1 MINNHINTNEYTVNY
16 LKELIDNI
24 PYTVWIKDSN
34 GIYNYVNKSY
44 AEVTG
49 MKPEDIIGKN
59 DYEIRDNETSEL
71 FLAEDREIL
80 ADKRTVLNRKTPVN
94 MEYKVFFE
102 VSRMIINSNNPNLKL
117 IGGIGRDITINE
129 TLYKEIEKST
139 LTLLDNKNIDNKSE
153 LPYILKNTL
162 KANEIT
168 VFIFDEENKKINV
181 FLKTY
186 DDDVLS
192 KNFSVDITKE
202 YKEKCMKAQSTKK
215 YFEEEYIKNY
225 KKYYLRT
232 YVIEFEEELIGLLNF
247 HYDCKETFPII
258 QEDVIISTCNR
269 LGVIIKNRIL
279 TNKYKIELQKRKESE
294 KKLQLFLENTIDFY
308 VVSDVG
314 QFYFENDSSKK
325 RLEEFLG
332 YSIEEINHRNSRQ
345 ILRHPEDEKK
355 IKRMYAAAK
364 VCNKIEG
371 IVIRYLCKDN
381 EYRSINWNMMY
392 VSQTDKFFLTGKDI
406 TYNLK
411 LENEKNELEK
421 TIEIESLKTDFFA
434 NMSHEFKTPL
444 NIILTT
450 VQVLDEKFIIQDNS
464 IDNMNN
470 LRTIKKYLKGIK
482 QNSYRLLKIVNNIMD
497 ITKIDSGIY
506 NLELGNYNI
515 ISIVE
520 EIVISV
526 SGYFKQNKRKII
538 FDTMEEEVILAC
550 DPMKIERIMLN
561 LLSNALKYTYENG
574 NIDVVIDIDKKKN
587 EVIISVKNDGDR
599 ISEEDKE
606 RIFERFTQSQ
616 NLLTRKAE
624 GTGIGLFLVKF
635 LIEQHGGRIDVDTSE
650 DIGTK
655 FVFTLPIKLVEEK
668 KENYTYTK
676 QIVSKVETYDI
687 EFSDIYSI

>member
-1 MINNHINTNEYTVNY
+1 MIDDHSNTNKYIGNE
-16 LKELIDNI
+16 LKDLIDNI
-24 PYTVWIKDSN
+24 PYTVWIKGSD
-34 GIYNYVNKSY
+34 GIYKYVNKAY
-44 AEVTG
+44 ADVTG
-49 MKPEDIIGKN
+49 VKPEDIIGKN
-59 DYEIRDNETSEL
+59 DYEIRDKETSEL

-80 ADKRTVLNRKTPVN
+80 SDERTVLNRKTPVN

-162 KANEIT
+162 KANGIT
-168 VFIFDEENKKINV
+168 VLILDEEKKKMNI

-186 DDDVLS
+186 DNDVIS
-192 KNFSVDITKE
+192 KNFSLDITQE
-202 YKEKCMKAQSTKK
+202 YKDKCIEAQKDKK
-215 YFEEEYIKNY
+215 YLEGEYIINS

-232 YVIEFEEELIGLLNF
+232 YVIEFEDELIGVLNI

-258 QEDVIISTCNR
+258 QEDVIINTCNR

-279 TNKYKIELQKRKESE
+279 TNKYKVEIHKRKESE
-294 KKLQLFLENTIDFY
+294 KKLQLFLDNAIDFC
-308 VVSDVG
+308 VISNTK
-314 QFYFENDSSKK
+314 QFYFENESSKK
-325 RLEEFLG
+325 RLEKFLG
-332 YSIEEINHRNSRQ
+332 YSIEEINSKNGIES
-345 ILRHPEDEKK
+345 LRHPDDKQK
-355 IKRMYAAAK
+355 IKRMYEAAK

-381 EYRSINWNMMY
+381 EYRSVMWNIRYIMED
-392 VSQTDKFFLTGKDI
+392 DKFFLTGKDI
-406 TYNLK
+406 TYRLK
-411 LENEKNELEK
+411 LEKEKNELEK

-450 VQVLDEKFIIQDNS
+450 VQVLYDKLIVQDNN
-464 IDNMNN
+464 IDNLQM
-470 LRTIKKYLKGIK
+470 IKKYLKGIK

-520 EIVISV
+520 DIVISL
-526 SGYFKQNKRKII
+526 SGYLKQNKRNII

-561 LLSNALKYTYENG
+561 LLSNALKYTNENG
-574 NIDVVIDIDKKKN
+574 NIDVIIDIDKGSN
-587 EVIISVKNDGDR
+587 EVIINVKNDGDR
-599 ISEEDKE
+599 ISEDDKE

-616 NLLTRKAE
+616 NLFTRKAE
-624 GTGIGLFLVKF
+624 GTGIGLFLVK
-635 LIEQHGGRIDVDTSE
+635 LLVEQHGGRIYVDTSE
-650 DIGTK
+650 EIGTK
-655 FVFTLPIKLVEEK
+655 FVFTLPITLVEEK

-676 QIVSKVETYDI
+676 QIVSKVEKYDI

>member
-1 MINNHINTNEYTVNY
+1 MIDDHSNTNKYIGNE
-16 LKELIDNI
+16 LKDLIDNI
-24 PYTVWIKDSN
+24 PYTVWIKGSD
-34 GIYNYVNKSY
+34 GIYKYVNKAY
-44 AEVTG
+44 ADVTG
-49 MKPEDIIGKN
+49 VKPEDIIGKN
-59 DYEIRDNETSEL
+59 DYEIRDKETSEL

-80 ADKRTVLNRKTPVN
+80 SDERTVLNRKTPVN

-162 KANEIT
+162 KANGIT
-168 VFIFDEENKKINV
+168 VLILDEEKKKMNI

-186 DDDVLS
+186 DNDVIS
-192 KNFSVDITKE
+192 KNFSLDITQE
-202 YKEKCMKAQSTKK
+202 YKDKCIEAQKDKK
-215 YFEEEYIKNY
+215 YLEGEYIINS

-232 YVIEFEEELIGLLNF
+232 YVIEFEDELIGVLNI

-258 QEDVIISTCNR
+258 QEDVIINTCNR

-279 TNKYKIELQKRKESE
+279 TNKYKVEIHKRKESE
-294 KKLQLFLENTIDFY
+294 KKLQLFLDNAIDFC
-308 VVSDVG
+308 VISNTK
-314 QFYFENDSSKK
+314 QFYFENESSKK
-325 RLEEFLG
+325 RLEKFLG
-332 YSIEEINHRNSRQ
+332 YSIEEINSKNGIES
-345 ILRHPEDEKK
+345 LRHPDDKQK
-355 IKRMYAAAK
+355 IKRMYEAAK

-381 EYRSINWNMMY
+381 EYRSVMWNIRY
-392 VSQTDKFFLTGKDI
+392 IVEDDKFFLTGKDI
-406 TYNLK
+406 TYRLK
-411 LENEKNELEK
+411 LEKEKNELEK

-450 VQVLDEKFIIQDNS
+450 VQVLYDKLIVQDNN
-464 IDNMNN
+464 IDNLQM
-470 LRTIKKYLKGIK
+470 IKKYLKGIK

-520 EIVISV
+520 DIVISL
-526 SGYFKQNKRKII
+526 SGYLKENKRNII

-561 LLSNALKYTYENG
+561 LLSNALKYTNENG
-574 NIDVVIDIDKKKN
+574 NIDVIIDIDKGSN
-587 EVIISVKNDGDR
+587 EVIINVKNDGDR
-599 ISEEDKE
+599 ISEDDKE

-616 NLLTRKAE
+616 NLFTRKAE
-624 GTGIGLFLVKF
+624 GTGIGLFLVK
-635 LIEQHGGRIDVDTSE
+635 LLVEQHGGRIYVDTSE
-650 DIGTK
+650 EIGTK
-655 FVFTLPIKLVEEK
+655 FVFTLPITLVEEK

-676 QIVSKVETYDI
+676 QIVSKVEKYDI

>member
-1 MINNHINTNEYTVNY
+1 MIDDHSNTNKYIGNE
-16 LKELIDNI
+16 LKDLIDNI
-24 PYTVWIKDSN
+24 PYTVWIKGSD
-34 GIYNYVNKSY
+34 GIYKYVNKAY
-44 AEVTG
+44 ADVTG
-49 MKPEDIIGKN
+49 VKPEDIIGKN
-59 DYEIRDNETSEL
+59 DYEIRDKETSEL

-80 ADKRTVLNRKTPVN
+80 SDERTVLNRKTPVN

-162 KANEIT
+162 KANGIT
-168 VFIFDEENKKINV
+168 VLILDEEKKKMNI

-186 DDDVLS
+186 DNDVIS
-192 KNFSVDITKE
+192 KNFSLDITQE
-202 YKEKCMKAQSTKK
+202 YKDKCIEAQKDKK
-215 YFEEEYIKNY
+215 YLEGEYIINS

-232 YVIEFEEELIGLLNF
+232 YVIEFEDELIGVLNI

-258 QEDVIISTCNR
+258 QEDVIINTCNR

-279 TNKYKIELQKRKESE
+279 TNKYKVEIHKRKESE
-294 KKLQLFLENTIDFY
+294 KKLQLFLDNAIDFC
-308 VVSDVG
+308 VISNTK
-314 QFYFENDSSKK
+314 QFYFENESSKK
-325 RLEEFLG
+325 RLEKFLG
-332 YSIEEINHRNSRQ
+332 YSIEEINSKNGIES
-345 ILRHPEDEKK
+345 LRHPDDKQK
-355 IKRMYAAAK
+355 IKRMYEAAK

-381 EYRSINWNMMY
+381 EYRSVMWNIRY
-392 VSQTDKFFLTGKDI
+392 IIEDDKFFLTGKDI
-406 TYNLK
+406 TYRLK
-411 LENEKNELEK
+411 LEKEKNELEK

-450 VQVLDEKFIIQDNS
+450 VQVLYDKLIVQDNN
-464 IDNMNN
+464 IDNLQM
-470 LRTIKKYLKGIK
+470 IKKYLKGIK

-520 EIVISV
+520 DIVISL
-526 SGYFKQNKRKII
+526 SGYLKENKRNII
-538 FDTMEEEVILAC
+538 FDTMEEEVILVC

-561 LLSNALKYTYENG
+561 LLSNALKYTNENG
-574 NIDVVIDIDKKKN
+574 NIDVIIDIDKEKN
-587 EVIISVKNDGDR
+587 EVIVNVKNDGDR
-599 ISEEDKE
+599 ISEDDKE

-616 NLLTRKAE
+616 NLFTRKAE
-624 GTGIGLFLVKF
+624 GTGIGLFLVK
-635 LIEQHGGRIDVDTSE
+635 LLVEQHGGRIYVDTSE
-650 DIGTK
+650 EIGTK
-655 FVFTLPIKLVEEK
+655 FVFTLPITLVEEK

-676 QIVSKVETYDI
+676 QIVSKVEKYDI

>member
-1 MINNHINTNEYTVNY
+1 MIDDHSNTNKYIGNE
-16 LKELIDNI
+16 LKDLIDNI
-24 PYTVWIKDSN
+24 PYTVWIKGSD
-34 GIYNYVNKSY
+34 GIYKYVNKAY
-44 AEVTG
+44 ADVTG
-49 MKPEDIIGKN
+49 VKPEDIIGKN
-59 DYEIRDNETSEL
+59 DYEIRDKETSEL

-80 ADKRTVLNRKTPVN
+80 SDERTVLNRKTPVN
-94 MEYKVFFE
+94 MEYKIFFE

-162 KANEIT
+162 KANGIT
-168 VFIFDEENKKINV
+168 VLILDEEKKKMNI

-186 DDDVLS
+186 DNDVIS
-192 KNFSVDITKE
+192 KNFSLDITQE
-202 YKEKCMKAQSTKK
+202 YKDKCIEAQKDKK
-215 YFEEEYIKNY
+215 YLEGEYIINS

-232 YVIEFEEELIGLLNF
+232 YVIEFEDELIGVLNI

-258 QEDVIISTCNR
+258 QEDVIINTCNR

-279 TNKYKIELQKRKESE
+279 TNKYKVEIHKRKESE
-294 KKLQLFLENTIDFY
+294 KKLQLFLDNAIDFC
-308 VVSDVG
+308 VISNTK
-314 QFYFENDSSKK
+314 QFYFENESSKK
-325 RLEEFLG
+325 RLEKFLG
-332 YSIEEINHRNSRQ
+332 YSIEEINSKNGIES
-345 ILRHPEDEKK
+345 LRHPDDKQK
-355 IKRMYAAAK
+355 IKRMYEAAK

-381 EYRSINWNMMY
+381 EYRSVMWNIRYIMED
-392 VSQTDKFFLTGKDI
+392 DKFFLTGKDI
-406 TYNLK
+406 TYRLK
-411 LENEKNELEK
+411 LEKEKNELEK

-450 VQVLDEKFIIQDNS
+450 VQVLYDKLIVQDNN
-464 IDNMNN
+464 IDNLQM
-470 LRTIKKYLKGIK
+470 IKKYLKGIK

-520 EIVISV
+520 DIVISL
-526 SGYFKQNKRKII
+526 SGYLKQNKRNII

-561 LLSNALKYTYENG
+561 LLSNALKYTNENG
-574 NIDVVIDIDKKKN
+574 NIDVIIDIDKEKN
-587 EVIISVKNDGDR
+587 EVIVNVKNDGDR
-599 ISEEDKE
+599 ISEDDKE

-616 NLLTRKAE
+616 NLFTRKAE
-624 GTGIGLFLVKF
+624 GTGIGLFLVK
-635 LIEQHGGRIDVDTSE
+635 LLVEQHGGRIYVDTSE
-650 DIGTK
+650 EIGTK
-655 FVFTLPIKLVEEK
+655 FVFTLPITLVEEK

-676 QIVSKVETYDI
+676 QIVSKVEKYDI

>member
-1 MINNHINTNEYTVNY
+1 MIDDHSNTNKYIGNE
-16 LKELIDNI
+16 LKDLIDNI
-24 PYTVWIKDSN
+24 PYTVWIKGSD
-34 GIYNYVNKSY
+34 GIYKYVNKAY
-44 AEVTG
+44 ADVTG
-49 MKPEDIIGKN
+49 VKPEDIIGKN
-59 DYEIRDNETSEL
+59 DYEIRDKETSEL

-80 ADKRTVLNRKTPVN
+80 SDERTVLNRKTPVN

-139 LTLLDNKNIDNKSE
+139 LTLLDNKNE

-162 KANEIT
+162 KANGIT
-168 VFIFDEENKKINV
+168 VLILDEEKKKMNI

-186 DDDVLS
+186 DNDVIS
-192 KNFSVDITKE
+192 KNFSLDITPE
-202 YKEKCMKAQSTKK
+202 YKDKCIEAQKDKK
-215 YFEEEYIKNY
+215 YLEGEYIINS

-232 YVIEFEEELIGLLNF
+232 YVIEFEDELIGVLNI

-258 QEDVIISTCNR
+258 QEDVIINTCNR

-279 TNKYKIELQKRKESE
+279 TNKYKVEIHKRKESE
-294 KKLQLFLENTIDFY
+294 KKLQLFLDNAIDFC
-308 VVSDVG
+308 VISNTK
-314 QFYFENDSSKK
+314 QFYFENESSKK
-325 RLEEFLG
+325 RLEKFLG
-332 YSIEEINHRNSRQ
+332 YSVEEINSKNGIES
-345 ILRHPEDEKK
+345 LRHPDDKQK
-355 IKRMYAAAK
+355 IKRMYEAAK

-381 EYRSINWNMMY
+381 EYRSVMWNIRY
-392 VSQTDKFFLTGKDI
+392 IVEDDKFFLTGKDI
-406 TYNLK
+406 TYRLK
-411 LENEKNELEK
+411 LEKEKNELEK

-450 VQVLDEKFIIQDNS
+450 VQVLYDKLIVQDNN
-464 IDNMNN
+464 IDNLQM
-470 LRTIKKYLKGIK
+470 IKKYLKGIK

-520 EIVISV
+520 DIVISL
-526 SGYFKQNKRKII
+526 SGYLKENKRNII

-561 LLSNALKYTYENG
+561 LLSNALKYTNENG
-574 NIDVVIDIDKKKN
+574 NIDVIIDIDKEKN
-587 EVIISVKNDGDR
+587 EVIVNVKNDGDR
-599 ISEEDKE
+599 ISEDDKE

-616 NLLTRKAE
+616 NLFTRKAE
-624 GTGIGLFLVKF
+624 GTGIGLFLVK
-635 LIEQHGGRIDVDTSE
+635 LLVEQHGGRIYVDTSE
-650 DIGTK
+650 EIGTK
-655 FVFTLPIKLVEEK
+655 FVFTLPITLVEEK

-676 QIVSKVETYDI
+676 QIVSKVEKYDI

>member
-1 MINNHINTNEYTVNY
+1 MIDDHSNTNKYIGNE
-16 LKELIDNI
+16 LKDLIDNI
-24 PYTVWIKDSN
+24 PYTVWIKGSD
-34 GIYNYVNKSY
+34 GIYKYVNKAY
-44 AEVTG
+44 ADVTG
-49 MKPEDIIGKN
+49 VKPEDIIGKN
-59 DYEIRDNETSEL
+59 DYEIRDKETSEL

-80 ADKRTVLNRKTPVN
+80 SDERTVLNRKTPVN

-162 KANEIT
+162 KANGIT
-168 VFIFDEENKKINV
+168 VLILDEEKKKMNI

-186 DDDVLS
+186 DNDVIS
-192 KNFSVDITKE
+192 KNFSLDITQE
-202 YKEKCMKAQSTKK
+202 YKDKCIEAQKDKK
-215 YFEEEYIKNY
+215 YLEGEYIINS

-232 YVIEFEEELIGLLNF
+232 YVIEFEDELIGVLNI

-258 QEDVIISTCNR
+258 QEDVIINTCNR

-279 TNKYKIELQKRKESE
+279 TNKYKVEIHKRKESE
-294 KKLQLFLENTIDFY
+294 KKLQLFLDNAIDFC
-308 VVSDVG
+308 VISNTK
-314 QFYFENDSSKK
+314 QFYFENESSKK
-325 RLEEFLG
+325 RLEKFLG
-332 YSIEEINHRNSRQ
+332 YSIEEINSKNGIES
-345 ILRHPEDEKK
+345 LRHPDDKQK
-355 IKRMYAAAK
+355 IKRMYEAAK

-381 EYRSINWNMMY
+381 EYRSVMWNIRYIME
-392 VSQTDKFFLTGKDI
+392 DNKFFLTGKDI
-406 TYNLK
+406 TYRLK
-411 LENEKNELEK
+411 LEKEKNELEK

-450 VQVLDEKFIIQDNS
+450 VQVLYDKLIVQDNN
-464 IDNMNN
+464 IDNLQM
-470 LRTIKKYLKGIK
+470 IKKYLKGIK

-520 EIVISV
+520 DIVISL
-526 SGYFKQNKRKII
+526 SGYLKQNKRNII

-561 LLSNALKYTYENG
+561 LLSNALKYTNENG
-574 NIDVVIDIDKKKN
+574 NIDVIIDIDKEKN
-587 EVIISVKNDGDR
+587 EVIVNVKNDGDR
-599 ISEEDKE
+599 ISEDDKE

-616 NLLTRKAE
+616 NLFTRKAE
-624 GTGIGLFLVKF
+624 GTGIGLFLVK
-635 LIEQHGGRIDVDTSE
+635 LLVEQHGGRIYVDTSE
-650 DIGTK
+650 EIGTK
-655 FVFTLPIKLVEEK
+655 FVFTLPITLVEEK

-676 QIVSKVETYDI
+676 QIVSKVEKYDI

>member
-1 MINNHINTNEYTVNY
+1 MIDDHSNTNKYIGNE
-16 LKELIDNI
+16 LKDLIDNI
-24 PYTVWIKDSN
+24 PYTVWIKGSD
-34 GIYNYVNKSY
+34 GIYKYVNKAY
-44 AEVTG
+44 ADVTG
-49 MKPEDIIGKN
+49 VKPEDIIGKN
-59 DYEIRDNETSEL
+59 DYEIRDKETSEL

-80 ADKRTVLNRKTPVN
+80 SDERTVLNRKTPVN

-162 KANEIT
+162 KANGIT
-168 VFIFDEENKKINV
+168 VLILDEEKKKMNI

-186 DDDVLS
+186 DNDVIS
-192 KNFSVDITKE
+192 KNFSLDITQE
-202 YKEKCMKAQSTKK
+202 YKDKCIEAQKDKK
-215 YFEEEYIKNY
+215 YLEGEYIINS

-232 YVIEFEEELIGLLNF
+232 YVIEFEDELIGVLNI

-258 QEDVIISTCNR
+258 QEDVIINTCNR

-279 TNKYKIELQKRKESE
+279 TNKYKVEIHKRKESE
-294 KKLQLFLENTIDFY
+294 KKLQLFLDNAIDFC
-308 VVSDVG
+308 VISNTK
-314 QFYFENDSSKK
+314 QFYFENESSKK
-325 RLEEFLG
+325 RLEKFLG
-332 YSIEEINHRNSRQ
+332 YSVEEINSKNGIES
-345 ILRHPEDEKK
+345 LRHPDDKQK
-355 IKRMYAAAK
+355 IKRMYEAAK

-381 EYRSINWNMMY
+381 EYRSVMWNIRY
-392 VSQTDKFFLTGKDI
+392 IVEDDKFFLTGKDI
-406 TYNLK
+406 TYRLK
-411 LENEKNELEK
+411 LEKEKNELEK

-450 VQVLDEKFIIQDNS
+450 VQVLYDKLIVQDNN
-464 IDNMNN
+464 IDNLQM
-470 LRTIKKYLKGIK
+470 IKKYLKGIK

-520 EIVISV
+520 DIVISL
-526 SGYFKQNKRKII
+526 SGYLKENKRNII

-561 LLSNALKYTYENG
+561 LLSNALKYTNENG
-574 NIDVVIDIDKKKN
+574 NIDVIIDIDKGSN
-587 EVIISVKNDGDR
+587 EVIINVKNDGDR
-599 ISEEDKE
+599 ISEDDKE

-616 NLLTRKAE
+616 NLFTRKAE
-624 GTGIGLFLVKF
+624 GTGIGLFLVK
-635 LIEQHGGRIDVDTSE
+635 LLVEQHGGRIYVDTSE
-650 DIGTK
+650 EIGTK
-655 FVFTLPIKLVEEK
+655 FVFILPITLVEEK

-676 QIVSKVETYDI
+676 QIVSKVEKYDI

>member
-1 MINNHINTNEYTVNY
+1 MIDDHSNTNKYIGNE
-16 LKELIDNI
+16 LKDLIDNI
-24 PYTVWIKDSN
+24 PYTVWIKGSD
-34 GIYNYVNKSY
+34 GIYKYVNKAY
-44 AEVTG
+44 ADVTG
-49 MKPEDIIGKN
+49 VKPEDIIGKN
-59 DYEIRDNETSEL
+59 DYEIRDKETSEL

-80 ADKRTVLNRKTPVN
+80 SDERTVLNRKTPVN

-162 KANEIT
+162 KANGIT
-168 VFIFDEENKKINV
+168 VLILDEEKKKMNI

-186 DDDVLS
+186 DNDVIS
-192 KNFSVDITKE
+192 KNFSLDITQE
-202 YKEKCMKAQSTKK
+202 YKDKCIEAQKDKK
-215 YFEEEYIKNY
+215 YLEGEYIINS

-232 YVIEFEEELIGLLNF
+232 YVIEFEDELIGVLNI

-258 QEDVIISTCNR
+258 QEDVIINTCNR

-279 TNKYKIELQKRKESE
+279 TNKYKVEIHKRKESE
-294 KKLQLFLENTIDFY
+294 KKLQLFLDNAIDFY
-308 VVSDVG
+308 VISNTK
-314 QFYFENDSSKK
+314 QFYFENESSKK
-325 RLEEFLG
+325 RLEKFLG
-332 YSIEEINHRNSRQ
+332 YSIEEINSKNGIES
-345 ILRHPEDEKK
+345 LRHPDDKQK
-355 IKRMYAAAK
+355 IKRMYEAAK

-381 EYRSINWNMMY
+381 EYRSVMWNIRY
-392 VSQTDKFFLTGKDI
+392 IVEDDKFFLTGKDI
-406 TYNLK
+406 TYRLK
-411 LENEKNELEK
+411 LEKEKNELEK

-450 VQVLDEKFIIQDNS
+450 VQVLYDKLIVQDNN
-464 IDNMNN
+464 IDNLQM
-470 LRTIKKYLKGIK
+470 IKKYLKGIK

-520 EIVISV
+520 DIVISL
-526 SGYFKQNKRKII
+526 SGYLKENKRNII

-561 LLSNALKYTYENG
+561 LLSNALKYTNENG
-574 NIDVVIDIDKKKN
+574 NIDVIIDIDKEKN
-587 EVIISVKNDGDR
+587 EVIVNVKNDGDR
-599 ISEEDKE
+599 ISEDDKE

-616 NLLTRKAE
+616 NLFTRKAE
-624 GTGIGLFLVKF
+624 GTGIGLFLVK
-635 LIEQHGGRIDVDTSE
+635 LLVEQHGGRIYVDTSE
-650 DIGTK
+650 EIGTK
-655 FVFTLPIKLVEEK
+655 FVFTLPITLVEEK

-676 QIVSKVETYDI
+676 QIVSKVEKYDI

>member
-1 MINNHINTNEYTVNY
+1 MIDDHNNTNKYIGNE
-16 LKELIDNI
+16 LKDLIDNI
-24 PYTVWIKDSN
+24 PYTVWIKGSD
-34 GIYNYVNKSY
+34 GIYKYVNKAY
-44 AEVTG
+44 ADVTG
-49 MKPEDIIGKN
+49 VKPEDIIGKN
-59 DYEIRDNETSEL
+59 DYEIRDKETSEL

-80 ADKRTVLNRKTPVN
+80 SDERTVLNRKTPVN

-162 KANEIT
+162 KANGIT
-168 VFIFDEENKKINV
+168 VLILDEEKKKMNI

-186 DDDVLS
+186 DNDVIS
-192 KNFSVDITKE
+192 KNFSLDITQE
-202 YKEKCMKAQSTKK
+202 YKDKCIEAQKDKK
-215 YFEEEYIKNY
+215 YLEGEYIINS

-232 YVIEFEEELIGLLNF
+232 YVIEFEDELIGVLNI

-258 QEDVIISTCNR
+258 QEDVIINTCNR

-279 TNKYKIELQKRKESE
+279 TNKYKVEIHKRKESE
-294 KKLQLFLENTIDFY
+294 KKLQLFLDNAIDFC
-308 VVSDVG
+308 VISNTK
-314 QFYFENDSSKK
+314 QFYFENESSKK
-325 RLEEFLG
+325 RLEKFLG
-332 YSIEEINHRNSRQ
+332 YSIEEINSKNGIES
-345 ILRHPEDEKK
+345 LRHPDDKQK
-355 IKRMYAAAK
+355 IKRMYEAAK

-381 EYRSINWNMMY
+381 EYRSVMWNIRYIMED
-392 VSQTDKFFLTGKDI
+392 DKFFLTGKDI
-406 TYNLK
+406 TYRLK
-411 LENEKNELEK
+411 LEKEKNELEK

-450 VQVLDEKFIIQDNS
+450 VQVLYDKLIVQDNN
-464 IDNMNN
+464 IDNLQM
-470 LRTIKKYLKGIK
+470 IKKYLKGIK

-520 EIVISV
+520 DIVISL
-526 SGYFKQNKRKII
+526 SGYLKQNKRNII

-561 LLSNALKYTYENG
+561 LLSNALKYTNENG
-574 NIDVVIDIDKKKN
+574 NIDVIIDIDKEKN
-587 EVIISVKNDGDR
+587 EVIVNVKNDGDR
-599 ISEEDKE
+599 ISEDDKE

-616 NLLTRKAE
+616 NLFTRKAE
-624 GTGIGLFLVKF
+624 GTGIGLFLVK
-635 LIEQHGGRIDVDTSE
+635 LLVEQHGGRIYVDTSE
-650 DIGTK
+650 EIGTK
-655 FVFTLPIKLVEEK
+655 FVFTLPITLVEEK

-676 QIVSKVETYDI
+676 QIVSKVEKYDI

>member
-1 MINNHINTNEYTVNY
+1 MIDDHSNTNKYIGNE
-16 LKELIDNI
+16 LKDLIDNI
-24 PYTVWIKDSN
+24 PYTVWIKGSD
-34 GIYNYVNKSY
+34 GIYKYVNKAY
-44 AEVTG
+44 ADVTG
-49 MKPEDIIGKN
+49 VKPEDIIGKN
-59 DYEIRDNETSEL
+59 DYEIRDKETSEL

-80 ADKRTVLNRKTPVN
+80 SDERTVLNRKTPVN
-94 MEYKVFFE
+94 MEYKIFFE

-162 KANEIT
+162 KANGIT
-168 VFIFDEENKKINV
+168 VLILDEEKKKMNI

-186 DDDVLS
+186 DNDVIS
-192 KNFSVDITKE
+192 KNFSLDITQE
-202 YKEKCMKAQSTKK
+202 YKDKCIEAQKDKK
-215 YFEEEYIKNY
+215 YLEGEYIINS

-232 YVIEFEEELIGLLNF
+232 YVIEFEDELIGVLNI

-258 QEDVIISTCNR
+258 QEDVIINTCNR

-279 TNKYKIELQKRKESE
+279 TNKYKVEIHKRKESE
-294 KKLQLFLENTIDFY
+294 KKLQLFLDNAIDFC
-308 VVSDVG
+308 VISNTK
-314 QFYFENDSSKK
+314 QFYFENESSKK
-325 RLEEFLG
+325 RLEKFLG
-332 YSIEEINHRNSRQ
+332 YSIEEINSKNGIES
-345 ILRHPEDEKK
+345 LRHPDDKQK
-355 IKRMYAAAK
+355 IKRMYEAAK

-381 EYRSINWNMMY
+381 EYRSVMWNIRY
-392 VSQTDKFFLTGKDI
+392 IVEDDKFFLTGKDI
-406 TYNLK
+406 TYRLK
-411 LENEKNELEK
+411 LEKEKNELEK

-450 VQVLDEKFIIQDNS
+450 VQVLYDKLIVQDNN
-464 IDNMNN
+464 IDNLQM
-470 LRTIKKYLKGIK
+470 IKKYLKGIK

-520 EIVISV
+520 DIVISL
-526 SGYFKQNKRKII
+526 SGYLKENKRNII
-538 FDTMEEEVILAC
+538 FDTMEEEVILSC

-561 LLSNALKYTYENG
+561 LLSNALKYTNENG
-574 NIDVVIDIDKKKN
+574 NIDVIIDIDKEKN
-587 EVIISVKNDGDR
+587 EVIVNVKNDGDR
-599 ISEEDKE
+599 ISEDDKE

-616 NLLTRKAE
+616 NLFTRKAE
-624 GTGIGLFLVKF
+624 GTGIGLFLVK
-635 LIEQHGGRIDVDTSE
+635 LLVEQHGGRIYVDTSE
-650 DIGTK
+650 EIGTK
-655 FVFTLPIKLVEEK
+655 FVFTLPITLVEEK

-676 QIVSKVETYDI
+676 QIVSKVEKYDI

>member
-1 MINNHINTNEYTVNY
+1 MIDDHSNTNKYIGNE
-16 LKELIDNI
+16 LKDLIDNI
-24 PYTVWIKDSN
+24 PYTVWIKGSD
-34 GIYNYVNKSY
+34 GIYKYVNKAY
-44 AEVTG
+44 ADVTG
-49 MKPEDIIGKN
+49 VKPEDIIGKN
-59 DYEIRDNETSEL
+59 DYEIRDKETSEL

-80 ADKRTVLNRKTPVN
+80 SDERTVLNRKTPVN

-162 KANEIT
+162 KANGIT
-168 VFIFDEENKKINV
+168 VLILDEEKKKMNI

-186 DDDVLS
+186 DNDVIS
-192 KNFSVDITKE
+192 KNFSLDITQE
-202 YKEKCMKAQSTKK
+202 YKDKCIEAQKDKK
-215 YFEEEYIKNY
+215 YLEGEYIINS

-232 YVIEFEEELIGLLNF
+232 YVIEFEDELIGVLNI

-258 QEDVIISTCNR
+258 QEDVIINTCNR

-279 TNKYKIELQKRKESE
+279 TNKYKVEIHKRKESE
-294 KKLQLFLENTIDFY
+294 KKLQLFLDNAIDFC
-308 VVSDVG
+308 VISNTK
-314 QFYFENDSSKK
+314 QFYFENESSKK
-325 RLEEFLG
+325 RLEKFLG
-332 YSIEEINHRNSRQ
+332 YSIEEINSKNGIES
-345 ILRHPEDEKK
+345 LRHPDDKQK
-355 IKRMYAAAK
+355 IKRMYEAAK

-381 EYRSINWNMMY
+381 EYRSVMWNIRY
-392 VSQTDKFFLTGKDI
+392 IVEDDKFFLTGKDI
-406 TYNLK
+406 TYRLK
-411 LENEKNELEK
+411 LEKEKNELEK

-450 VQVLDEKFIIQDNS
+450 VQVLYDKLIVQDNN
-464 IDNMNN
+464 IDNLQM
-470 LRTIKKYLKGIK
+470 IKKYLKGIK

-520 EIVISV
+520 DIVISL
-526 SGYFKQNKRKII
+526 SGYLKENKRNII
-538 FDTMEEEVILAC
+538 FDTMEEEVILSC

-561 LLSNALKYTYENG
+561 LLSNALKYTNENG
-574 NIDVVIDIDKKKN
+574 NIDVIIDIDKGSN
-587 EVIISVKNDGDR
+587 EVIINVKNDGDR
-599 ISEEDKE
+599 ISEDDKE

-616 NLLTRKAE
+616 NLFTRKAE
-624 GTGIGLFLVKF
+624 GTGIGLFLVK
-635 LIEQHGGRIDVDTSE
+635 LLVEQHGGRIYVDTSE
-650 DIGTK
+650 EIGTK
-655 FVFTLPIKLVEEK
+655 FVFTLPITLVEEK

-676 QIVSKVETYDI
+676 QIVSKVEKYDI

>member
-1 MINNHINTNEYTVNY
+1 MIDDHSNTNKYIGNE
-16 LKELIDNI
+16 LKDLIDNI
-24 PYTVWIKDSN
+24 PYTVWIKGSD
-34 GIYNYVNKSY
+34 GIYKYVNKAY
-44 AEVTG
+44 ADVTG
-49 MKPEDIIGKN
+49 VKPEDIIGKN
-59 DYEIRDNETSEL
+59 DYEIRDKETSEL

-80 ADKRTVLNRKTPVN
+80 SDERTVLNRKTPVN

-102 VSRMIINSNNPNLKL
+102 VSRMIINSNNSNLKL

-162 KANEIT
+162 KANGIT
-168 VFIFDEENKKINV
+168 VLIVDEEKKKMNI

-186 DDDVLS
+186 DNDVIS
-192 KNFSVDITKE
+192 KNFSLDITQE
-202 YKEKCMKAQSTKK
+202 YKDKCIEAQKDKK
-215 YFEEEYIKNY
+215 YLEGEYIINS

-232 YVIEFEEELIGLLNF
+232 YVIEFEDELIGVLNI

-258 QEDVIISTCNR
+258 QEDVIINTCNR

-279 TNKYKIELQKRKESE
+279 TNKYKVEIHKRKESE
-294 KKLQLFLENTIDFY
+294 KKLQLFLDNAIDFC
-308 VVSDVG
+308 VISNTK
-314 QFYFENDSSKK
+314 QFYFENESSKK
-325 RLEEFLG
+325 RLEKFLG
-332 YSIEEINHRNSRQ
+332 YSVEEINSKNGIES
-345 ILRHPEDEKK
+345 LRHPDDKQK
-355 IKRMYAAAK
+355 IKRMYEAAK

-381 EYRSINWNMMY
+381 EYRSVMWNIRY
-392 VSQTDKFFLTGKDI
+392 IVEDDKFFLTGKDI
-406 TYNLK
+406 TYRLK
-411 LENEKNELEK
+411 LEKEKNELEK

-450 VQVLDEKFIIQDNS
+450 VQVLYDKLIVQDNN
-464 IDNMNN
+464 IDNLQM
-470 LRTIKKYLKGIK
+470 IKKYLKGIK

-520 EIVISV
+520 DIVISL
-526 SGYFKQNKRKII
+526 SGYLKENKRNII

-561 LLSNALKYTYENG
+561 LLSNALKYTNENG
-574 NIDVVIDIDKKKN
+574 NIDVIIDIDKGSN
-587 EVIISVKNDGDR
+587 EVIINVKNDGDR
-599 ISEEDKE
+599 ISEDDKE

-616 NLLTRKAE
+616 NLFTRKAE
-624 GTGIGLFLVKF
+624 GTGIGLFLVK
-635 LIEQHGGRIDVDTSE
+635 LLVEQHGGRIYVDTSE
-650 DIGTK
+650 EIGTK
-655 FVFTLPIKLVEEK
+655 FVFTLPITLVEEK

-676 QIVSKVETYDI
+676 QIVSKVEKYDI

>member
-1 MINNHINTNEYTVNY
+1 MIDDHSNTNKYIGNE
-16 LKELIDNI
+16 LKDLIDNI
-24 PYTVWIKDSN
+24 PYTVWIKGSD
-34 GIYNYVNKSY
+34 GIYKYVNKAY
-44 AEVTG
+44 ADVTG
-49 MKPEDIIGKN
+49 VKPEDIIGKN
-59 DYEIRDNETSEL
+59 DYEIRDKETSEL

-80 ADKRTVLNRKTPVN
+80 SDERTVLNRKTPVN

-162 KANEIT
+162 KANGIT
-168 VFIFDEENKKINV
+168 VLILDEEKKKMNI

-186 DDDVLS
+186 DNDVIS
-192 KNFSVDITKE
+192 KNFSLDITQE
-202 YKEKCMKAQSTKK
+202 YKDKCIEAQKDKK
-215 YFEEEYIKNY
+215 YLEGEYIINS

-232 YVIEFEEELIGLLNF
+232 YVIEFEDELIGVLNI

-258 QEDVIISTCNR
+258 QEDVIINTCNR

-279 TNKYKIELQKRKESE
+279 TNKYKVEIHKRKESE
-294 KKLQLFLENTIDFY
+294 KKLQLFLDNAIDFC
-308 VVSDVG
+308 VISNTK
-314 QFYFENDSSKK
+314 QFYFENESSKK
-325 RLEEFLG
+325 RLEKFLG
-332 YSIEEINHRNSRQ
+332 YSIEEINSKNGIES
-345 ILRHPEDEKK
+345 LRHPDDKQK
-355 IKRMYAAAK
+355 IKRMYEAAK

-381 EYRSINWNMMY
+381 EYRSVMWNIRY
-392 VSQTDKFFLTGKDI
+392 IIEDDKFFLTGKDI
-406 TYNLK
+406 TYRLK
-411 LENEKNELEK
+411 LEKEKNELEK

-450 VQVLDEKFIIQDNS
+450 VQVLYDKLIVQDNN
-464 IDNMNN
+464 IDNLQM
-470 LRTIKKYLKGIK
+470 IKKYLKGIK

-520 EIVISV
+520 DIVISL
-526 SGYFKQNKRKII
+526 SGYLKENKRNII

-561 LLSNALKYTYENG
+561 LLSNALKYTNENG
-574 NIDVVIDIDKKKN
+574 NIDVIIDIDKEKN
-587 EVIISVKNDGDR
+587 EVIVNVKNDGDR
-599 ISEEDKE
+599 ISEDDKE

-616 NLLTRKAE
+616 NLFTRKAE
-624 GTGIGLFLVKF
+624 GTGIGLFLVK
-635 LIEQHGGRIDVDTSE
+635 LLVEQHGGRIYVDTSE
-650 DIGTK
+650 EIGTK
-655 FVFTLPIKLVEEK
+655 FVFTLPITLVEEK

-676 QIVSKVETYDI
+676 QIVSKVEKYDI

>member
-1 MINNHINTNEYTVNY
+1 MIDDHINTNKYIGNE
-16 LKELIDNI
+16 LKDLIDNI
-24 PYTVWIKDSN
+24 PYTVWIKGSD
-34 GIYNYVNKSY
+34 GIYKYVNKAY
-44 AEVTG
+44 ADVTG
-49 MKPEDIIGKN
+49 VKPEDIIGKN
-59 DYEIRDNETSEL
+59 DYEIRDKETSEL

-80 ADKRTVLNRKTPVN
+80 ADERTVLNRKTPVN

-162 KANEIT
+162 KANGIT
-168 VFIFDEENKKINV
+168 VLILDEEKKKMNI

-186 DDDVLS
+186 DNDVIS
-192 KNFSVDITKE
+192 KNFSLDITQE
-202 YKEKCMKAQSTKK
+202 YKDKCIEAQKDKK
-215 YFEEEYIKNY
+215 YLEGEYIINS

-232 YVIEFEEELIGLLNF
+232 YVIEFEDELIGVLNI

-258 QEDVIISTCNR
+258 QEDVIINTCNR

-279 TNKYKIELQKRKESE
+279 TNKYKVEIHKRKESE
-294 KKLQLFLENTIDFY
+294 KKLQLFLDNAIDFC
-308 VVSDVG
+308 VISNTK
-314 QFYFENDSSKK
+314 QFYFENESSKK
-325 RLEEFLG
+325 RLEKFLG
-332 YSIEEINHRNSRQ
+332 YSVEEINSKNGIES
-345 ILRHPEDEKK
+345 LRHPDDKQK
-355 IKRMYAAAK
+355 IKRMYEAAK

-381 EYRSINWNMMY
+381 EYRSVMWNIRY
-392 VSQTDKFFLTGKDI
+392 IVEDDKFFLTGKDI
-406 TYNLK
+406 TYRLK
-411 LENEKNELEK
+411 LEKEKNELEK

-450 VQVLDEKFIIQDNS
+450 VQVLYDKLIVQDNN
-464 IDNMNN
+464 IDNLQM
-470 LRTIKKYLKGIK
+470 IKKYLKGIK

-520 EIVISV
+520 DIVISL
-526 SGYFKQNKRKII
+526 SGYLKENKRNII

-561 LLSNALKYTYENG
+561 LLSNALKYTNENG
-574 NIDVVIDIDKKKN
+574 NIDVIIDIDKGSN
-587 EVIISVKNDGDR
+587 EVIINVKNDGDR
-599 ISEEDKE
+599 ISEDDKE

-616 NLLTRKAE
+616 NLFTRKAE
-624 GTGIGLFLVKF
+624 GTGIGLFLVK
-635 LIEQHGGRIDVDTSE
+635 LLVEQHGGRIYVDTSE
-650 DIGTK
+650 EIGTK
-655 FVFTLPIKLVEEK
+655 FVFTLPITLVEEK

-676 QIVSKVETYDI
+676 QIVSKVEKYDI

>member
-1 MINNHINTNEYTVNY
+1 MIDDHSNTNKYIGNE
-16 LKELIDNI
+16 LKDLIDNI
-24 PYTVWIKDSN
+24 PYTVWIKGSD
-34 GIYNYVNKSY
+34 GIYKYVNKAY
-44 AEVTG
+44 ADVTG
-49 MKPEDIIGKN
+49 VKPEDIIGKN
-59 DYEIRDNETSEL
+59 DYEIRDKETSEL

-80 ADKRTVLNRKTPVN
+80 SDERTVLNRKTPVN

-162 KANEIT
+162 KANGIT
-168 VFIFDEENKKINV
+168 VLILDEEKKKMNI

-186 DDDVLS
+186 DNDVIS
-192 KNFSVDITKE
+192 KNFSLDITQE
-202 YKEKCMKAQSTKK
+202 YKDKCIEAQKDKK
-215 YFEEEYIKNY
+215 YLEGEYIKNS

-232 YVIEFEEELIGLLNF
+232 YVIEFEDELIGVLNI

-258 QEDVIISTCNR
+258 QEDVIINTCNR

-279 TNKYKIELQKRKESE
+279 TNKYKVEIHKRKESE
-294 KKLQLFLENTIDFY
+294 KKLQLFLDNAIDFC
-308 VVSDVG
+308 VISNTK
-314 QFYFENDSSKK
+314 QFYFENESSKK
-325 RLEEFLG
+325 RLEKFLG
-332 YSIEEINHRNSRQ
+332 YSIEEINSKNGIES
-345 ILRHPEDEKK
+345 LRHPDDKQK
-355 IKRMYAAAK
+355 IKRMYEAAK

-381 EYRSINWNMMY
+381 EYRSVMWNIRY
-392 VSQTDKFFLTGKDI
+392 IIEDDKFFLTGKDI
-406 TYNLK
+406 TYRLK
-411 LENEKNELEK
+411 LEKEKNELEK

-450 VQVLDEKFIIQDNS
+450 VQVLYDKLIVQDNN
-464 IDNMNN
+464 IDNLQM
-470 LRTIKKYLKGIK
+470 IKKYLKGIK

-520 EIVISV
+520 DIVISL
-526 SGYFKQNKRKII
+526 SGYLKENKRNII

-561 LLSNALKYTYENG
+561 LLSNALKYTNENG
-574 NIDVVIDIDKKKN
+574 NIDVIIDIDKEKN
-587 EVIISVKNDGDR
+587 EVIVNVKNDGDR
-599 ISEEDKE
+599 ISEDDKE

-616 NLLTRKAE
+616 NLFTRKAE
-624 GTGIGLFLVKF
+624 GTGIGLFLVK
-635 LIEQHGGRIDVDTSE
+635 LLVEQHGGRIYVDTSE
-650 DIGTK
+650 EIGTK
-655 FVFTLPIKLVEEK
+655 FVFTLPITLVEEK

-676 QIVSKVETYDI
+676 QIVSKVEKYDI

>member
-1 MINNHINTNEYTVNY
+1 MIDNHSNTNKYIGNE
-16 LKELIDNI
+16 LKDLIDNI
-24 PYTVWIKDSN
+24 PYTVWIKGSD
-34 GIYNYVNKSY
+34 GIYKYVNKAY
-44 AEVTG
+44 ADVTG
-49 MKPEDIIGKN
+49 VKPEDIIGKN
-59 DYEIRDNETSEL
+59 DYEIRDKETSEL

-80 ADKRTVLNRKTPVN
+80 SDERTVSNRKTPVN
-94 MEYKVFFE
+94 MKYKVFFE

-162 KANEIT
+162 KANGIT
-168 VFIFDEENKKINV
+168 VLILDEEKKKMNI

-186 DDDVLS
+186 DNDVIS
-192 KNFSVDITKE
+192 KNFSLDITQE
-202 YKEKCMKAQSTKK
+202 YKDKCIEAQKDKK
-215 YFEEEYIKNY
+215 YLEGEYIINS

-232 YVIEFEEELIGLLNF
+232 YVIEFEDELIGVLNI

-258 QEDVIISTCNR
+258 QEDVIINTCNR

-279 TNKYKIELQKRKESE
+279 TNKYKVEIHKRKESE
-294 KKLQLFLENTIDFY
+294 KKLQLFLDNAIDFY
-308 VVSDVG
+308 VISNTK
-314 QFYFENDSSKK
+314 QFYFENESSKK
-325 RLEEFLG
+325 RLEKFLG
-332 YSIEEINHRNSRQ
+332 YSIEEINSKNGIES
-345 ILRHPEDEKK
+345 LRHPDDKQK
-355 IKRMYAAAK
+355 IKRMYEAAK

-381 EYRSINWNMMY
+381 EYRSVMWNIRY
-392 VSQTDKFFLTGKDI
+392 IVEDDKFFLTGKDI
-406 TYNLK
+406 TYRLK
-411 LENEKNELEK
+411 LEKEKNELEK

-450 VQVLDEKFIIQDNS
+450 VQVLYDKLIVQDNN
-464 IDNMNN
+464 IDNLQM
-470 LRTIKKYLKGIK
+470 IKKYLKGIK

-515 ISIVE
+515 IRIVE
-520 EIVISV
+520 DIVISL
-526 SGYFKQNKRKII
+526 SGYLKQNKRNII

-561 LLSNALKYTYENG
+561 LLSNALKYTNENG
-574 NIDVVIDIDKKKN
+574 NIDVIIDIDKEKN
-587 EVIISVKNDGDR
+587 EVIVNVKNDGDR
-599 ISEEDKE
+599 ISEDDKE

-616 NLLTRKAE
+616 NLFTRKAE
-624 GTGIGLFLVKF
+624 GTGIGLFLVK
-635 LIEQHGGRIDVDTSE
+635 LLVEQHGGRIYVDTSE
-650 DIGTK
+650 EIGTK
-655 FVFTLPIKLVEEK
+655 FVFTLPITLVEEK

-676 QIVSKVETYDI
+676 QIVSKVEKYDI

>member
-1 MINNHINTNEYTVNY
+1 MIDDHINTNKYIGNE
-16 LKELIDNI
+16 LKDLIDNI
-24 PYTVWIKDSN
+24 PYTVWIKGSD
-34 GIYNYVNKSY
+34 GIYKYVNKAY
-44 AEVTG
+44 ADVTG
-49 MKPEDIIGKN
+49 VKPEDIIGKN
-59 DYEIRDNETSEL
+59 DYEIRDKETSEL

-80 ADKRTVLNRKTPVN
+80 ADERTVLNRKTPVN

-162 KANEIT
+162 KANGIT
-168 VFIFDEENKKINV
+168 LLILDEEKKKMNI

-186 DDDVLS
+186 DNDVIS
-192 KNFSVDITKE
+192 KNFSLDITQE
-202 YKEKCMKAQSTKK
+202 YKDKCIEAQKDKK
-215 YFEEEYIKNY
+215 YLEGEYIINS

-232 YVIEFEEELIGLLNF
+232 YVIEFEDELIGVLNI

-258 QEDVIISTCNR
+258 QEDVIINTCNR

-279 TNKYKIELQKRKESE
+279 TNKYKVEIHKRKESE
-294 KKLQLFLENTIDFY
+294 KKLQLFLDNAIDFC
-308 VVSDVG
+308 VISNTK
-314 QFYFENDSSKK
+314 QFYFENESSKK
-325 RLEEFLG
+325 RLEKFLG
-332 YSIEEINHRNSRQ
+332 YSVEEINSKNGIES
-345 ILRHPEDEKK
+345 LRHPDDKQK
-355 IKRMYAAAK
+355 IKRMYEAAK

-381 EYRSINWNMMY
+381 EYRSVMWNIRY
-392 VSQTDKFFLTGKDI
+392 IVEDDKFFLTGKDI
-406 TYNLK
+406 TYRLK
-411 LENEKNELEK
+411 LEKEKNELEK

-450 VQVLDEKFIIQDNS
+450 VQVLYDKLIVQDNN
-464 IDNMNN
+464 IDNLQM
-470 LRTIKKYLKGIK
+470 IKKYLKGIK

-520 EIVISV
+520 DIVISL
-526 SGYFKQNKRKII
+526 SGYLKENKRNII

-561 LLSNALKYTYENG
+561 LLSNALKYTNENG
-574 NIDVVIDIDKKKN
+574 NIDVIIDIDKGSN
-587 EVIISVKNDGDR
+587 EVIINVKNDGDR
-599 ISEEDKE
+599 ISEDDKE

-616 NLLTRKAE
+616 NLFTRKAE
-624 GTGIGLFLVKF
+624 GTGIGLFLVK
-635 LIEQHGGRIDVDTSE
+635 LLVEQHGGRIYVDTSE
-650 DIGTK
+650 EIGTK
-655 FVFTLPIKLVEEK
+655 FVFTLPITLVEEK

-676 QIVSKVETYDI
+676 QIVSKVEKYDI

>member
-1 MINNHINTNEYTVNY
+1 MIDDHSNTNKYIGNE
-16 LKELIDNI
+16 LKDLIDNI
-24 PYTVWIKDSN
+24 PYTVWIKGSD
-34 GIYNYVNKSY
+34 GIYKYVNKAY
-44 AEVTG
+44 ADVTG
-49 MKPEDIIGKN
+49 VKPEDIIGKN
-59 DYEIRDNETSEL
+59 DYEIRDKETSEL

-80 ADKRTVLNRKTPVN
+80 SDERTVLNRKTPVN

-153 LPYILKNTL
+153 LSYILKNTL
-162 KANEIT
+162 KANGIT
-168 VFIFDEENKKINV
+168 VLILDEEKKKMNI

-186 DDDVLS
+186 DNDVIS
-192 KNFSVDITKE
+192 KNFSLDITQE
-202 YKEKCMKAQSTKK
+202 YKDKCIEAQKDKK
-215 YFEEEYIKNY
+215 YLEGEYIINS

-232 YVIEFEEELIGLLNF
+232 YVIEFEDELIGVLNI

-258 QEDVIISTCNR
+258 QEDVIINTCNR

-279 TNKYKIELQKRKESE
+279 TNKYKVEIHKRKESE
-294 KKLQLFLENTIDFY
+294 KKLQLFLDNAIDFC
-308 VVSDVG
+308 VISNTK
-314 QFYFENDSSKK
+314 QFYFENESSKK
-325 RLEEFLG
+325 RLEKFLG
-332 YSIEEINHRNSRQ
+332 YSIEEINSKNGIES
-345 ILRHPEDEKK
+345 LRHPDDKQK
-355 IKRMYAAAK
+355 IKRMYEAAK

-381 EYRSINWNMMY
+381 EYRSVMWNIRY
-392 VSQTDKFFLTGKDI
+392 IVEDDKFFLTGKDI
-406 TYNLK
+406 TYRLK
-411 LENEKNELEK
+411 LEKEKNELEK

-450 VQVLDEKFIIQDNS
+450 VQVLYDKLIVQDNN
-464 IDNMNN
+464 IDNLQM
-470 LRTIKKYLKGIK
+470 IKKYLKGIK

-520 EIVISV
+520 DIVISL
-526 SGYFKQNKRKII
+526 SGYLKENKRNII

-561 LLSNALKYTYENG
+561 LLSNALKYTNENG
-574 NIDVVIDIDKKKN
+574 NIDVIIDIDKGSN
-587 EVIISVKNDGDR
+587 EVIINVKNDGDR
-599 ISEEDKE
+599 ISEDDKE

-616 NLLTRKAE
+616 NLFTRKAE
-624 GTGIGLFLVKF
+624 GTGIGLFLVK
-635 LIEQHGGRIDVDTSE
+635 LLVEQHGGRIYVDTSE
-650 DIGTK
+650 EIGTK
-655 FVFTLPIKLVEEK
+655 FVFTLPITLVEEK

-676 QIVSKVETYDI
+676 QIVSKVEKYDI

>member
-1 MINNHINTNEYTVNY
+1 MIDDHSNTNKYIGNE
-16 LKELIDNI
+16 LKDLIDNI
-24 PYTVWIKDSN
+24 PYTVWIKGSD
-34 GIYNYVNKSY
+34 GIYKYVNKAY
-44 AEVTG
+44 ADVTG
-49 MKPEDIIGKN
+49 VKPEDIIGKN
-59 DYEIRDNETSEL
+59 DYEIRDKETSEL

-80 ADKRTVLNRKTPVN
+80 SDERTVLNRKTPVN

-162 KANEIT
+162 KANGIT
-168 VFIFDEENKKINV
+168 VLILDEEKKKMNI

-186 DDDVLS
+186 DNDVIS
-192 KNFSVDITKE
+192 KNFSLDITQE
-202 YKEKCMKAQSTKK
+202 YKDKCIEAQKDKK
-215 YFEEEYIKNY
+215 YLEGEYIINS

-232 YVIEFEEELIGLLNF
+232 YVIEFEDELIGVLNI

-258 QEDVIISTCNR
+258 QEDVIINTCNR

-279 TNKYKIELQKRKESE
+279 TNKYKVEIHKRKESE
-294 KKLQLFLENTIDFY
+294 KKLQLFLDNAIDFY
-308 VVSDVG
+308 VISNTK
-314 QFYFENDSSKK
+314 QFYFENESSKK
-325 RLEEFLG
+325 RLEKFLG
-332 YSIEEINHRNSRQ
+332 YSIEEINSKNGIES
-345 ILRHPEDEKK
+345 LRHPDDKQK
-355 IKRMYAAAK
+355 IKRMYEAAK

-381 EYRSINWNMMY
+381 EYRSVMWNIRY
-392 VSQTDKFFLTGKDI
+392 IVEDDKFFLTGKDI
-406 TYNLK
+406 TYRLK
-411 LENEKNELEK
+411 LEKEKNELEK

-450 VQVLDEKFIIQDNS
+450 VQVLYDKLILQDNN
-464 IDNMNN
+464 IDNLQM
-470 LRTIKKYLKGIK
+470 IKKYLKGIK

-520 EIVISV
+520 DIVISL
-526 SGYFKQNKRKII
+526 SGYLKQNKRNII

-561 LLSNALKYTYENG
+561 LLSNALKYTNENG
-574 NIDVVIDIDKKKN
+574 NIDVIIDIDKEKN
-587 EVIISVKNDGDR
+587 EVIVNVKNDGDR
-599 ISEEDKE
+599 ISEDDKE

-616 NLLTRKAE
+616 NLFTRKAE
-624 GTGIGLFLVKF
+624 GTGIGLFLVK
-635 LIEQHGGRIDVDTSE
+635 LLVEQHGGRIYVDTSE
-650 DIGTK
+650 EIGTK
-655 FVFTLPIKLVEEK
+655 FVFTLPITLVEEK

-676 QIVSKVETYDI
+676 QIVSKVEKYDI

>member
-1 MINNHINTNEYTVNY
+1 MIDDHINTNKYIGNE
-16 LKELIDNI
+16 LKDLIDNI
-24 PYTVWIKDSN
+24 PYTVWIKGSD
-34 GIYNYVNKSY
+34 GIYKYVNKAY
-44 AEVTG
+44 ADVTG
-49 MKPEDIIGKN
+49 VKPEDIIGKN
-59 DYEIRDNETSEL
+59 DYEIRDKETSEL

-80 ADKRTVLNRKTPVN
+80 SDERTVLNRKTPVN

-162 KANEIT
+162 KANGIT
-168 VFIFDEENKKINV
+168 VLILDEEKKKMNI

-186 DDDVLS
+186 DNDVIS
-192 KNFSVDITKE
+192 KNFSLDITQE
-202 YKEKCMKAQSTKK
+202 YKDKCIEAQKDKK
-215 YFEEEYIKNY
+215 YLEGEYIINS

-232 YVIEFEEELIGLLNF
+232 YVIEFEDELIGVLNI

-258 QEDVIISTCNR
+258 QEDVIINTCNR

-279 TNKYKIELQKRKESE
+279 TNKYKVEIHKRKESE
-294 KKLQLFLENTIDFY
+294 KKLQLFLDNAIDFC
-308 VVSDVG
+308 VISNTK
-314 QFYFENDSSKK
+314 QFYFENESSKK
-325 RLEEFLG
+325 RLEKFLG
-332 YSIEEINHRNSRQ
+332 YSIEEINSKNGIES
-345 ILRHPEDEKK
+345 LRHPDDKQK
-355 IKRMYAAAK
+355 IKRMYEAAK

-381 EYRSINWNMMY
+381 EYRSVMWNIRYIMED
-392 VSQTDKFFLTGKDI
+392 DKFFLTGKDI
-406 TYNLK
+406 TYRLK
-411 LENEKNELEK
+411 LEKEKNELEK

-450 VQVLDEKFIIQDNS
+450 VQVLYDKLIVQDNN
-464 IDNMNN
+464 IDNLQM
-470 LRTIKKYLKGIK
+470 IKKYLKGIK

-520 EIVISV
+520 DIVISL
-526 SGYFKQNKRKII
+526 SGYLKQNKRNII

-561 LLSNALKYTYENG
+561 LLSNALKYTNENG
-574 NIDVVIDIDKKKN
+574 NIDVIIDIDKEKN
-587 EVIISVKNDGDR
+587 EVIVNVKNDGDR
-599 ISEEDKE
+599 ISEDDKE

-616 NLLTRKAE
+616 NLFTRKAE
-624 GTGIGLFLVKF
+624 GTGIGLFLVK
-635 LIEQHGGRIDVDTSE
+635 LLVEQHGGRIYVDTSE
-650 DIGTK
+650 EIGTK
-655 FVFTLPIKLVEEK
+655 FVFTLPITLVEEK

-676 QIVSKVETYDI
+676 QIVSKVEKYDI

>member
-1 MINNHINTNEYTVNY
+1 MIDDHNNTNKYIGNE
-16 LKELIDNI
+16 LKDLIDNI
-24 PYTVWIKDSN
+24 PYTVWIKGSD
-34 GIYNYVNKSY
+34 GIYKYVNKAY
-44 AEVTG
+44 ADVTG
-49 MKPEDIIGKN
+49 VKPEDIIGKN
-59 DYEIRDNETSEL
+59 DYEIRDKETSEL

-80 ADKRTVLNRKTPVN
+80 SDERTVLNRKTPVN

-102 VSRMIINSNNPNLKL
+102 VSRRIINSNNPNLKL

-162 KANEIT
+162 KANGIT
-168 VFIFDEENKKINV
+168 VLILDEEKKKMNI

-186 DDDVLS
+186 DNDVIS
-192 KNFSVDITKE
+192 KNFSLDITQE
-202 YKEKCMKAQSTKK
+202 YKDKCIEAQKDKK
-215 YFEEEYIKNY
+215 YLEGEYIINS

-232 YVIEFEEELIGLLNF
+232 YVIEFEDELIGVLNI

-258 QEDVIISTCNR
+258 QEDVIINTCNR

-279 TNKYKIELQKRKESE
+279 TNKYKVEIHKRKESE
-294 KKLQLFLENTIDFY
+294 KKLQLFLDNAIDFC
-308 VVSDVG
+308 VISNTK
-314 QFYFENDSSKK
+314 QFYFENESSKK
-325 RLEEFLG
+325 RLEKFLG
-332 YSIEEINHRNSRQ
+332 YSIEEINSKNGIES
-345 ILRHPEDEKK
+345 LRHPDDKQK
-355 IKRMYAAAK
+355 IKRMYEAAK

-381 EYRSINWNMMY
+381 EYRSVMWNIRYIME
-392 VSQTDKFFLTGKDI
+392 DNKFFLTGKDI
-406 TYNLK
+406 TYRLK
-411 LENEKNELEK
+411 LEKEKNELEK

-450 VQVLDEKFIIQDNS
+450 VQVLYDKLIVQDNN
-464 IDNMNN
+464 IDNLQM
-470 LRTIKKYLKGIK
+470 IKKYLKGIK

-520 EIVISV
+520 DIVISL
-526 SGYFKQNKRKII
+526 SGYLKQNKRNII

-561 LLSNALKYTYENG
+561 LLSNALKYTNENG
-574 NIDVVIDIDKKKN
+574 NIDVIIDIDKEKN
-587 EVIISVKNDGDR
+587 EVIVNVKNDGDR
-599 ISEEDKE
+599 ISEDDKE

-616 NLLTRKAE
+616 NLFTRKAE
-624 GTGIGLFLVKF
+624 GTGIGLFLVK
-635 LIEQHGGRIDVDTSE
+635 LLVEQHGGRIYVDTSE
-650 DIGTK
+650 EIGTK
-655 FVFTLPIKLVEEK
+655 FVFTLPITLVEEK

-676 QIVSKVETYDI
+676 QIVSKVEKYDI

>member
-1 MINNHINTNEYTVNY
+1 MIDDHSNTNKYIRNE
-16 LKELIDNI
+16 LKDLIDNI
-24 PYTVWIKDSN
+24 PYTVWIKGSD
-34 GIYNYVNKSY
+34 GIYKYVNKAY
-44 AEVTG
+44 ADVTG
-49 MKPEDIIGKN
+49 VKPEDIIGKN
-59 DYEIRDNETSEL
+59 DYEIRDKETSEL

-80 ADKRTVLNRKTPVN
+80 SDERTVLNRKTPVN

-162 KANEIT
+162 KANGIT
-168 VFIFDEENKKINV
+168 VLILDEEKKKMNI

-186 DDDVLS
+186 DNDVIS
-192 KNFSVDITKE
+192 KNFSLDITQE
-202 YKEKCMKAQSTKK
+202 YKDKCIEAQKDKK
-215 YFEEEYIKNY
+215 YLEGEYIINS

-232 YVIEFEEELIGLLNF
+232 YVIEFEDELIGVLNI

-258 QEDVIISTCNR
+258 QEDVIINTCNR

-279 TNKYKIELQKRKESE
+279 TNKYKVEIHKRKESE
-294 KKLQLFLENTIDFY
+294 KKLQLFLDNAIDFC
-308 VVSDVG
+308 VISNTK
-314 QFYFENDSSKK
+314 QFYFENESSKK
-325 RLEEFLG
+325 RLEKFLG
-332 YSIEEINHRNSRQ
+332 YSIEEINSKNGIES
-345 ILRHPEDEKK
+345 LRHPDDKQK
-355 IKRMYAAAK
+355 IKRMYEAAK

-381 EYRSINWNMMY
+381 EYRSVMWNIRY
-392 VSQTDKFFLTGKDI
+392 IVEDDKFFLTGKDI
-406 TYNLK
+406 TYRLK
-411 LENEKNELEK
+411 LEKEKNELEK

-450 VQVLDEKFIIQDNS
+450 VQVLYDKLIVQDNN
-464 IDNMNN
+464 IDNLLM
-470 LRTIKKYLKGIK
+470 IKKYLKGIK

-520 EIVISV
+520 DIVISL
-526 SGYFKQNKRKII
+526 SGYLKENKRNII
-538 FDTMEEEVILAC
+538 FDTMEEEVILSC

-561 LLSNALKYTYENG
+561 LLSNALKYTNENG
-574 NIDVVIDIDKKKN
+574 NIDVIIDIDKGSN
-587 EVIISVKNDGDR
+587 EVIINVKNDGDR
-599 ISEEDKE
+599 ISEDDKE

-616 NLLTRKAE
+616 NLFTRKAE
-624 GTGIGLFLVKF
+624 GTGIGLFLVK
-635 LIEQHGGRIDVDTSE
+635 LLVEQHGGRIYVDTSE
-650 DIGTK
+650 EIGTK
-655 FVFTLPIKLVEEK
+655 FVFTLPITLVEEK

-676 QIVSKVETYDI
+676 QIVSKVEKYDI

>member
-1 MINNHINTNEYTVNY
+1 MIDDHSNTNKYIGNE
-16 LKELIDNI
+16 LKDLIDNI
-24 PYTVWIKDSN
+24 PYTVWIKGSD
-34 GIYNYVNKSY
+34 GIYKYVNKAY
-44 AEVTG
+44 ADVTG
-49 MKPEDIIGKN
+49 VKPEDIIGKN
-59 DYEIRDNETSEL
+59 DYEIRDKETSEL

-80 ADKRTVLNRKTPVN
+80 SDERTVLNRKTPVN

-162 KANEIT
+162 KANGIT
-168 VFIFDEENKKINV
+168 VLILDEEKKKMNI

-186 DDDVLS
+186 DNDVIS
-192 KNFSVDITKE
+192 KNFSLDITQE
-202 YKEKCMKAQSTKK
+202 YKDKCIEAQKDKK
-215 YFEEEYIKNY
+215 YLEGEYIINS

-232 YVIEFEEELIGLLNF
+232 YVIEFEDELIGVLNI

-258 QEDVIISTCNR
+258 QEDVIINTCNR

-279 TNKYKIELQKRKESE
+279 TNKYKVEIHKRKESE
-294 KKLQLFLENTIDFY
+294 KKLQLFLDNAIDFC
-308 VVSDVG
+308 VISNTK
-314 QFYFENDSSKK
+314 QFYFENESSKK
-325 RLEEFLG
+325 RLEKFLG
-332 YSIEEINHRNSRQ
+332 YSVEEINSKNGIES
-345 ILRHPEDEKK
+345 LRHPDDKQK
-355 IKRMYAAAK
+355 IKRMYEAAK

-381 EYRSINWNMMY
+381 EYRSVMWNIRY
-392 VSQTDKFFLTGKDI
+392 IVEDDKFFLTGKDI
-406 TYNLK
+406 TYRLK
-411 LENEKNELEK
+411 LEKEKNELEK

-450 VQVLDEKFIIQDNS
+450 VQVLYDKLIVQDNN
-464 IDNMNN
+464 IDNLQM
-470 LRTIKKYLKGIK
+470 IKKYLKGIK

-520 EIVISV
+520 DIVISL
-526 SGYFKQNKRKII
+526 SGYLKENKRNII

-561 LLSNALKYTYENG
+561 LLSNALKYTNENG
-574 NIDVVIDIDKKKN
+574 NIDVIIDIDKGSN
-587 EVIISVKNDGDR
+587 EVIINVKNDGDR
-599 ISEEDKE
+599 ISEDDKE

-616 NLLTRKAE
+616 NLFTRKAE
-624 GTGIGLFLVKF
+624 GTGIGLFLVK
-635 LIEQHGGRIDVDTSE
+635 LLVKQHGGRIYVDTSE
-650 DIGTK
+650 EIGTK
-655 FVFTLPIKLVEEK
+655 FVFTLPITLVEEK

-676 QIVSKVETYDI
+676 QIVSKVEKYDI

>member
-1 MINNHINTNEYTVNY
+1 MIDDHSNTNKYIGNE
-16 LKELIDNI
+16 LKDLIDNI
-24 PYTVWIKDSN
+24 PYTVWIKGSD
-34 GIYNYVNKSY
+34 GIYKYVNKAY
-44 AEVTG
+44 ADVTG
-49 MKPEDIIGKN
+49 VKPEDIIGKN
-59 DYEIRDNETSEL
+59 DYEIRDKETSEL

-80 ADKRTVLNRKTPVN
+80 SDERTVLNRKTPVN

-162 KANEIT
+162 KANGIT
-168 VFIFDEENKKINV
+168 VLILDEEKKKMNI

-186 DDDVLS
+186 DNDVIS
-192 KNFSVDITKE
+192 KNFSLDITQE
-202 YKEKCMKAQSTKK
+202 YKDKCIEAQKDKK
-215 YFEEEYIKNY
+215 YLEGEYIINS

-232 YVIEFEEELIGLLNF
+232 YVIEFEDELIGVLNI

-258 QEDVIISTCNR
+258 QEDVIINTCNR

-279 TNKYKIELQKRKESE
+279 TNKYKVEIHKRKESE
-294 KKLQLFLENTIDFY
+294 KKLQLFLDNAIDFC
-308 VVSDVG
+308 VISNTK
-314 QFYFENDSSKK
+314 QFYFENESSKK
-325 RLEEFLG
+325 RLEKFLG
-332 YSIEEINHRNSRQ
+332 YSVEEINSKNGIES
-345 ILRHPEDEKK
+345 LRHPDDKQK
-355 IKRMYAAAK
+355 IKRMYEAAK

-381 EYRSINWNMMY
+381 EYRSVMWNIRY
-392 VSQTDKFFLTGKDI
+392 IVEDDKFFLTGKDI
-406 TYNLK
+406 TYRLK
-411 LENEKNELEK
+411 LEKEKNELEK

-450 VQVLDEKFIIQDNS
+450 VQVLYDKLIVQDNN
-464 IDNMNN
+464 IDNLQM
-470 LRTIKKYLKGIK
+470 IKKYLKGIK

-520 EIVISV
+520 DIVISL
-526 SGYFKQNKRKII
+526 SGYLKENKRNII

-561 LLSNALKYTYENG
+561 LLSNALKYTNENG
-574 NIDVVIDIDKKKN
+574 NIDVIIDIDKGSN
-587 EVIISVKNDGDR
+587 EVIINVKNDGDR
-599 ISEEDKE
+599 ISEDDKE

-616 NLLTRKAE
+616 NLFTRKAE
-624 GTGIGLFLVKF
+624 GTGIGLFLVK
-635 LIEQHGGRIDVDTSE
+635 LLVEQHGGRIYVDTSE
-650 DIGTK
+650 EIGTK
-655 FVFTLPIKLVEEK
+655 FVFTLPITLVEEK

-676 QIVSKVETYDI
+676 QIVSKVEKYDI

>member
-1 MINNHINTNEYTVNY
+1 MIDDHINTNKYIGNE
-16 LKELIDNI
+16 LKDLIDNI
-24 PYTVWIKDSN
+24 PYTVWIKGSD
-34 GIYNYVNKSY
+34 GIYKYVNKAY
-44 AEVTG
+44 ADVTG
-49 MKPEDIIGKN
+49 VKPEDIIGKN
-59 DYEIRDNETSEL
+59 DYEIRDKETSEL

-80 ADKRTVLNRKTPVN
+80 ADERTVLNRKTPVN
-94 MEYKVFFE
+94 MEYKIFFE

-162 KANEIT
+162 KANGIT
-168 VFIFDEENKKINV
+168 VLILDEEKKKMNI

-186 DDDVLS
+186 DNDVIS
-192 KNFSVDITKE
+192 KNFSLDITQE
-202 YKEKCMKAQSTKK
+202 YKDKCIEAQKDKK
-215 YFEEEYIKNY
+215 YLEGEYIINS

-232 YVIEFEEELIGLLNF
+232 YVIEFEDELIGVLNI

-258 QEDVIISTCNR
+258 QEDVIINTCNR

-279 TNKYKIELQKRKESE
+279 TNKYKVEIHKRKESE
-294 KKLQLFLENTIDFY
+294 KKLQLFLDNAIDFC
-308 VVSDVG
+308 VISNTK
-314 QFYFENDSSKK
+314 QFYFENESSKK
-325 RLEEFLG
+325 RLEKFLG
-332 YSIEEINHRNSRQ
+332 YSVEEINSKNGIES
-345 ILRHPEDEKK
+345 LRHPDDKQK
-355 IKRMYAAAK
+355 IKRMYEAAK

-381 EYRSINWNMMY
+381 EYRSVMWNIRY
-392 VSQTDKFFLTGKDI
+392 IVEDDKFFLTGKDI
-406 TYNLK
+406 TYRLK
-411 LENEKNELEK
+411 LEKEKNELEK

-450 VQVLDEKFIIQDNS
+450 VQVLYDKLIVQDNN
-464 IDNMNN
+464 IDNLQM
-470 LRTIKKYLKGIK
+470 IKKYLKGIK

-520 EIVISV
+520 DIVISL
-526 SGYFKQNKRKII
+526 SGYLKENKRNII

-561 LLSNALKYTYENG
+561 LLSNALKYTNENG
-574 NIDVVIDIDKKKN
+574 NIDVIIDIDKGSN
-587 EVIISVKNDGDR
+587 EVIINVKNDGDR
-599 ISEEDKE
+599 ISEDDKE

-616 NLLTRKAE
+616 NLFTRKAE
-624 GTGIGLFLVKF
+624 GTGIGLFLVK
-635 LIEQHGGRIDVDTSE
+635 LLVEQHGGRIYVDTSE
-650 DIGTK
+650 EIGTK
-655 FVFTLPIKLVEEK
+655 FVFTLPITLVEEK

-676 QIVSKVETYDI
+676 QIVSKVEKYDI

>member
-1 MINNHINTNEYTVNY
+1 MIDDHSNTNKYIGNE
-16 LKELIDNI
+16 LKDLIDNF
-24 PYTVWIKDSN
+24 PYTVWIKGSD
-34 GIYNYVNKSY
+34 GIYKYVNKAY
-44 AEVTG
+44 ADVTG
-49 MKPEDIIGKN
+49 VKPEDIIGKN
-59 DYEIRDNETSEL
+59 DYEIRDKETSEL

-80 ADKRTVLNRKTPVN
+80 SDERTVLNRKTPVN

-162 KANEIT
+162 KANGIT
-168 VFIFDEENKKINV
+168 VLILDEEKKKMNI

-186 DDDVLS
+186 DNDVIS
-192 KNFSVDITKE
+192 KNFSLDITQE
-202 YKEKCMKAQSTKK
+202 YKDKCIEAQKDKK
-215 YFEEEYIKNY
+215 YLEGEYIINS

-232 YVIEFEEELIGLLNF
+232 YVIEFEDELIGVLNI

-258 QEDVIISTCNR
+258 QEDVIINTCNR

-279 TNKYKIELQKRKESE
+279 TNKYKVEIHKRKESE
-294 KKLQLFLENTIDFY
+294 KKLQLFLDNAIDFC
-308 VVSDVG
+308 VISNTK
-314 QFYFENDSSKK
+314 QFYFENESSKK
-325 RLEEFLG
+325 RLEKFLG
-332 YSIEEINHRNSRQ
+332 YSVEEINSKNGIES
-345 ILRHPEDEKK
+345 LRHPDDKQK
-355 IKRMYAAAK
+355 IKRMYEAAK

-381 EYRSINWNMMY
+381 EYRSVMWNIRY
-392 VSQTDKFFLTGKDI
+392 IVEDDKFFLTGKDI
-406 TYNLK
+406 TYRLK
-411 LENEKNELEK
+411 LEKEKNELEK

-450 VQVLDEKFIIQDNS
+450 VQVLYDKLIVQDNN
-464 IDNMNN
+464 IDNLQM
-470 LRTIKKYLKGIK
+470 IKKYLKGIK

-520 EIVISV
+520 DIVISL
-526 SGYFKQNKRKII
+526 SGYLKENKRNII

-561 LLSNALKYTYENG
+561 LLSNALKYTNENG
-574 NIDVVIDIDKKKN
+574 NIDVIIDIDKGSN
-587 EVIISVKNDGDR
+587 EVIINVKNDGDR
-599 ISEEDKE
+599 ISEDDKE

-616 NLLTRKAE
+616 NLFTRKAE
-624 GTGIGLFLVKF
+624 GTGIGLFLVK
-635 LIEQHGGRIDVDTSE
+635 LLVEQHGGRIYVDTSE
-650 DIGTK
+650 EIGTK
-655 FVFTLPIKLVEEK
+655 FVFTLPITLVEEK

-676 QIVSKVETYDI
+676 QIVSKVEKYDI

>member
-1 MINNHINTNEYTVNY
+1 MIDDHNNTNKYIGNE
-16 LKELIDNI
+16 LKDLIDNI
-24 PYTVWIKDSN
+24 PYTVWIKGSD
-34 GIYNYVNKSY
+34 GIYKYVNKAY
-44 AEVTG
+44 ADVTG
-49 MKPEDIIGKN
+49 VKPEDIIGKN
-59 DYEIRDNETSEL
+59 DYEIRDKETSEL

-80 ADKRTVLNRKTPVN
+80 SDERTVLNRKTPVN

-162 KANEIT
+162 KANGIT
-168 VFIFDEENKKINV
+168 VLILDEEKKKMNI

-186 DDDVLS
+186 DNDVIS
-192 KNFSVDITKE
+192 KNFSLDITQE
-202 YKEKCMKAQSTKK
+202 YKDKCIEAQKDKK
-215 YFEEEYIKNY
+215 YLEGEYIINS

-232 YVIEFEEELIGLLNF
+232 YVIEFEDELIGVLNI

-258 QEDVIISTCNR
+258 QEDVIINTCNR

-279 TNKYKIELQKRKESE
+279 TNKYKVEIHKRKESE
-294 KKLQLFLENTIDFY
+294 KKLQLFLDNAIDFC
-308 VVSDVG
+308 VISNTK
-314 QFYFENDSSKK
+314 QFYFENESSKK
-325 RLEEFLG
+325 RLEKFLG
-332 YSIEEINHRNSRQ
+332 YSIEEINSKNGIES
-345 ILRHPEDEKK
+345 LRHPDDKQK
-355 IKRMYAAAK
+355 IKRMYEAAK

-381 EYRSINWNMMY
+381 EYRSVMWNIRYIMED
-392 VSQTDKFFLTGKDI
+392 DKFFLTGKDI
-406 TYNLK
+406 TYRLK
-411 LENEKNELEK
+411 LEKEKNELEK

-450 VQVLDEKFIIQDNS
+450 VQVLYDKLIVQDNN
-464 IDNMNN
+464 IDNLQM
-470 LRTIKKYLKGIK
+470 IKKYLKGIK

-520 EIVISV
+520 DIVISL
-526 SGYFKQNKRKII
+526 SGYLKENKRNII

-561 LLSNALKYTYENG
+561 LLSNALKYTNENG
-574 NIDVVIDIDKKKN
+574 NIDVIIDIDKGSN
-587 EVIISVKNDGDR
+587 EVIINVKNDGDR
-599 ISEEDKE
+599 ISEDDKE

-616 NLLTRKAE
+616 NLFTRKAE
-624 GTGIGLFLVKF
+624 GTGIGLFLVK
-635 LIEQHGGRIDVDTSE
+635 LLVEQHGGRIYVDTSE
-650 DIGTK
+650 EIGTK
-655 FVFTLPIKLVEEK
+655 FVFTLPITLVEEK

-676 QIVSKVETYDI
+676 QIVSKVEKYDI